1 MRVVFLGTPDWA
13 VPSLRALVEDGQH
26 VAGVVTAPDK
36 PAGRSSRPRPSPV
49 KQVAQELGLDPILQ
63 PRTLKSKEVRA
74 SILELEPEV
83 LAVVAYGKILP
94 GRLLDA
100 PRFGAVNLH
109 FSLLPRH
116 RGASPVQHTLLAGDE
131 RAGVSTMVMDRG
143 LDTGPVLL
151 QESTAVEP
159 GEKSRQ
165 LGERLAQLGAPLL
178 ARTLRGLGDGSVTPQ
193 PQDDRRATEAPLL
206 TREMGHVHWEEPA
219 AAIAGRI
226 RAFDPWP
233 PVVARCAKGT
243 LRLLDASCANPGPED
258 PADAA
263 PGTVLGRRGEAL
275 VVACG
280 DGRRLVVE
288 RVQPE
293 GRRPMPGAACLA
305 GRYAA
310 VGERLGD
317 GKSP

>member
-1 MRVVFLGTPDWA
+1 MRVVFLGTPEWA
-13 VPSLRALVEDGQH
+13 VPSLRALVDDGQQ

-49 KQVAQELGLDPILQ
+49 KQAAQELGLDPILQ
-63 PRTLKSKEVRA
+63 PRTLKSKEVRT
-74 SILELEPEV
+74 SILSLEPDV

-94 GRLLDA
+94 GRVLDA

-116 RGASPVQHTLLAGDE
+116 RGASPVQHTLLMGDE
-131 RAGVSTMVMDRG
+131 QAGVSTMVMDRG
-143 LDTGPVLL
+143 LDTGPVL
-151 QESTAVEP
+151 QQRSTPIEP
-159 GEKSRQ
+159 GEKARQ
-165 LGERLAQLGAPLL
+165 LGARLAQLGAPLL
-178 ARTLRGLGDGSVTPQ
+178 VASLRGLEDGSVTPR
-193 PQDDRRATEAPLL
+193 PQDDRGATEAPLL
-206 TREMGHVHWEEPA
+206 TREMGYVRWEEPA
-219 AAIAGRI
+219 AALARRI

-233 PVVARCAKGT
+233 PVIARCAKGT
-243 LRLLDASCANPGPED
+243 LRLLDASAADPGAED
-258 PADAA
+258 PAGA
-263 PGTVLGRRGEAL
+263 PAGTVLGRQGEAL

-280 DGRRLVVE
+280 DGGRLVLD

-317 GKSP
+317 GSGP